1 MNYSDKIR
9 NLRIQRGLTQ
19 MELAERIGTSQSS
32 ITSWECGRREPDF
45 STFRK
50 LADFFN
56 VPLSALLPTDG
67 EVGDDYVTAVAESL
81 QKNPKLRVLFDRSKY
96 LSDSD
101 LDAVLSVVS
110 AISRERD
117 GNE

>member
-19 MELAERIGTSQSS
+19 MEMAERLGTSQSA

-45 STFRK
+45 ATLRK
-50 LADFFN
+50 LANFFN
-56 VPLSALLPTDG
+56 VPLSALLPSDDTVD
-67 EVGDDYVTAVAESL
+67 DDYIGAVAESL
-81 QKNPKLRVLFDRSKY
+81 HQNPKLRLLFDRSKF

-101 LDAVLSVVS
+101 LDAVISVVS
-110 AISRERD
+110 AISKERND
-117 GNE
+117 DT